1 MKHHLTLQEN
11 APVVLQGRRKPRW
24 SGTALTPLSG
34 RAVPVGE
41 TQQTARFNQGVL
53 SDSGIDLDSF
63 LPSVSAFQST
73 KL

>member
-11 APVVLQGRRKPRW
+11 APVVLQGRRKPR
-24 SGTALTPLSG
+24 SATALTPLSG